1 MLLVL
6 SAAALRAEPAV
17 VIGSFADVQN
27 ASALQQA
34 ASSLELV
41 LPVRE
46 IRTVA
51 YDGGDRVLHR
61 VVVLPLDASETP
73 KLRQAIQEMGYGGA
87 WVADVTI
94 DAEEP
99 IALWNRLPPPG
110 HRIP

>member
-1 MLLVL
+1 MCRRIGLMLLVL

-34 ASSLELV
+34 ASTLELS

-51 YDGGDRVLHR
+51 HGGTDRVLHR
-61 VVVLPLDASETP
+61 VVVLPRDSSQVTE
-73 KLRQAIQEMGYGGA
+73 LR
-87 WVADVTI
+87 
-94 DAEEP
+94 
-99 IALWNRLPPPG
+99 
-110 HRIP
+110 